1 MANKIIDVV
10 LRMKD
15 QLTGPM
21 NGAMKKLQDNA
32 RQYQRLGRQ
41 IQRTG
46 RNITAA
52 GKTLTTAI
60 TAPAVALGAVAF
72 KEYGEY
78 DKQMRLVQQTMG
90 ATEEESKMLGQT
102 IKTAAQDSVYGM
114 QDAADATLNYA
125 RAGYSAKQAADMLA
139 PAFNLA
145 AGTATELD
153 TVTAGLSSTIKAFN
167 ADTSEAQTYA
177 DIFAKAQAQ
186 SKTTVEDLFDSMAKA
201 SSVFAT
207 AKWDV
212 KDLATATGV
221 LGDAY
226 IEGAEAGTALKTGI
240 ARLSAP
246 AKQGAAWIDRLG
258 INVTKADGSYKS
270 FAEVQKI
277 LHDAFSNLTDV
288 QKTQAASAIFGKN
301 QMAKWLALI
310 QRSPEDISKMI
321 SALDEASGTSK
332 DMSDAL
338 MSGPGGAIEK
348 LKSNWD
354 IFKNTLGETLA
365 PVLAP
370 MVEKLTEMLQAFS
383 NLTDEQKQNIVKWV
397 AIAAAI
403 GPALMVFGKATTAI
417 GTLIKMLG
425 KFGMSMKKGTGI
437 FKLFAGAGGS
447 GAMLGALG
455 AIGVAIAVVI
465 QNWDKI
471 TERISG
477 FYQKVKPMLDKII
490 PVFKKV
496 FGFIS
501 DLISNYAMKS
511 LESFLT
517 VVESIVEVFSGVADF
532 LSGVFTGDWK
542 KIWQGIQDIVAG
554 VFKGLANLVIG
565 TINGIIAGINVLVDG
580 INAVIGGLDKTSGFV
595 KKTYESSPALQK
607 AAEEKGIDWRN
618 AGGGGIGHIPSIPT
632 LASGSKNWR
641 GGLVQISE
649 RGGEIVDLPK
659 GSRVYPHDES
669 VRRAYQDGARNV
681 SINIP
686 KLADTITVRE
696 DADIDKIAIKLADR
710 LEKVSLNMGGGQISY
725 ANQS

>member
-21 NGAMKKLQDNA
+21 NNATKKLQENA

-46 RNITAA
+46 RNITSA

-60 TAPAVALGAVAF
+60 TAPAVALAGTAF

-102 IKTAAQDSVYGM
+102 IKNSAQDSVYGM
-114 QDAADATLNYA
+114 QDAADAALNYA
-125 RAGYSAKQAADMLA
+125 RAGYDAKQASDMLA

-201 SSVFAT
+201 SSIFAT

-240 ARLSAP
+240 ARLSSP
-246 AKQGAAWIDRLG
+246 AKEGAAWIERLG

-277 LHDAFSNLTDV
+277 LHDAFNNLTDV
-288 QKTQAASAIFGKN
+288 QKNQAASAIFGKN

-332 DMSDAL
+332 EMSDAL
-338 MSGPGGAIEK
+338 MSGPGGSIEK

-403 GPALMVFGKATTAI
+403 GPALMIFGKVTTGV

-425 KFGMSMKKGTGI
+425 KLGASMKAGTGI

-455 AIGVAIAVVI
+455 AIGVAIGLI
-465 QNWDKI
+465 IKNWNKI
-471 TERISG
+471 TETISG
-477 FYQKVKPMLDKII
+477 FYDRIKPVLEKIA
-490 PVFKKV
+490 PFFKSV
-496 FGFIS
+496 FGYIENILSGTLMNTLDTFLGSIEGIATTLSGVVDFIS
-501 DLISNYAMKS
+501 G
-511 LESFLT
+511 
-517 VVESIVEVFSGVADF
+517 VFSGNWEKAWEGIKTIFSGIWEGILSVAK
-532 LSGVFTGDWK
+532 GV
-542 KIWQGIQDIVAG
+542 
-554 VFKGLANLVIG
+554 L
-565 TINGIIAGINVLVDG
+565 NGIISAVNIVIDG
-580 INAVIGGLDKTSGFV
+580 INAVLGAFNKTSGFV
-595 KKTYESSPALQK
+595 KSTFENSPTLQK
-607 AAEEKGIDWRN
+607 AAEEKGIDWRST
-618 AGGGGIGHIPSIPT
+618 GGGIPHIPT
-632 LASGSKNWR
+632 LATGSKNWR

-649 RGGEIVDLPK
+649 KGGEIVDLPK

-669 VRRAYQDGARNV
+669 VRKAYQDGARNV